1 MRSNFTSV
9 GIHLLSC
16 CIYPSLSPQNFR
28 HLSCCSCHIFVGTR
42 VEEEANKLCSTLT
55 SVVVW
60 NRMSLHLS
68 LSSLNMALPLII
80 GVIFRRHNSARR
92 TMPSSLTSVWVWN
105 RNTCYLATPYVYSAL
120 FRQITLIIGVNDF
133 EFFVGLTVQEGTNK
147 LCVALSLVLECR
159 IVAASIS
166 LHLPQGQHNLTIPL
180 RMSISHA

>member
-1 MRSNFTSV
+1 MFECE
-9 GIHLLSC
+9 I
-16 CIYPSLSPQNFR
+16 
-28 HLSCCSCHIFVGTR
+28 
-42 VEEEANKLCSTLT
+42 ATLAI
-55 SVVVW
+55 
-60 NRMSLHLS
+60 SLHHAS
-68 LSSLNMALPLII
+68 I
-80 GVIFRRHNSARR
+80 
-92 TMPSSLTSVWVWN
+92 
-105 RNTCYLATPYVYSAL
+105 SAL